1 MLLDHPFLIGE
12 AHEEIAALDF
22 PEAELDRLRRAIL
35 EADATSKGL
44 DAEALRLHLGQSGF
58 ATMADAVLSV
68 LTEHASP
75 VSSCSDGGEVRM
87 WWKHLVRMLRDGDK
101 SAAGAEN
108 VVARDLTMPEAWE
121 RHQAAMEGEAQEGFS
136 EDEFPPVRAEGGSP
150 R

>member
-58 ATMADAVLSV
+58 ADAVDAVVLALSDHAGYLSRVGDAETVRQSWTHVTRMVREADRSELAGAADAL
-68 LTEHASP
+68 
-75 VSSCSDGGEVRM
+75 
-87 WWKHLVRMLRDGDK
+87 
-101 SAAGAEN
+101 
-108 VVARDLTMPEAWE
+108 ARDPSPETWE
-121 RHQAAMEGEAQEGFS
+121 RFLALQGREEQEGFS
-136 EDEFPPVRAEGGSP
+136 EDEFPPSRAEGVSP